1 MLIWF
6 RRLLSYQGHAICAA
20 APSPDAPAAQ
30 SEIEPQVHSA
40 LGVRFFACP
49 LLAETGHPSR
59 RFGNDDKKAQTHY
72 SQGVYP

>member
-6 RRLLSYQGHAICAA
+6 RRLLSYQGHAIWAA

-40 LGVRFFACP
+40 LGVRFLHLPYWHNADITIAFGDVYFRANS
-49 LLAETGHPSR
+49 GHR
-59 RFGNDDKKAQTHY
+59 
-72 SQGVYP
+72 